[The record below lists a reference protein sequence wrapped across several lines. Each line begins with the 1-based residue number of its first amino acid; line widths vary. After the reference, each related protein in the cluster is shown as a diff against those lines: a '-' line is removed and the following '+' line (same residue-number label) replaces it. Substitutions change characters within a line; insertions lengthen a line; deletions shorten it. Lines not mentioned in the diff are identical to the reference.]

1 MVFTSFS
8 QYPKIYTNST
18 TQHQMRI
25 IFLRPSQALQIPRFW
40 SLLAFARD
48 ARGCSRDAHLCQIS
62 AVVQAKR
69 VFYRKDQIAFNRVF
83 ESLHITSRRYSKVT
97 FSPGP
102 EFQRSRLDETH
113 VFQNP
118 CISCRRERCGRVR
131 TLSMMFRRETIEGV
145 LGTLEGWE
153 GPLPLVLDKMIL
165 AFHHRH
171 VPLSF

>member
-25 IFLRPSQALQIPRFW
+25 IFLRPSQTLQIPRFW
-40 SLLAFARD
+40 SLLAFASD

-62 AVVQAKR
+62 ALVQARR

-97 FSPGP
+97 FRPVP
-102 EFQRSRLDETH
+102 EFHREAQQESRGCAGN
-113 VFQNP
+113 FP
-118 CISCRRERCGRVR
+118 RRESVKIAWWNLLIGIRAVTKHRVR
-131 TLSMMFRRETIEGV
+131 SIINGV
-145 LGTLEGWE
+145 D
-153 GPLPLVLDKMIL
+153 V
-165 AFHHRH
+165 
-171 VPLSF
+171 